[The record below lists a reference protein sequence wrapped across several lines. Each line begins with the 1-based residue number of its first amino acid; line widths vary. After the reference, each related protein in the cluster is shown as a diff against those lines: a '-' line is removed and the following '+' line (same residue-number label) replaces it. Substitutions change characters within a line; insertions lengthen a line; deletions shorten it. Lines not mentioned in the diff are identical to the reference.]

1 MKRPHSCPKCHHT
14 PIAYVLYGYPNFDDK
29 TLMQEVEEG
38 KIVLGGCV
46 VYEDRPTW
54 QCTSCG
60 FDFPDT

>member
-38 KIVLGGCV
+38 KIVL
-46 VYEDRPTW
+46 
-54 QCTSCG
+54 
-60 FDFPDT
+60 